1 MAIIHGQHLVRR
13 GLHIARH
20 QDRLNAI
27 GTRID
32 SDERVP
38 TAFRLRVD
46 QTVAVQVLVRSDLS
60 GDDGVLIVEQIHR
73 PDVEARFRRLLR
85 CIAVVI
91 AEELAADRSHG
102 GHRVFRNGVAGFEL
116 EAAGR
121 KRSGRGLVGEDR
133 RHRQTRI
140 TGAAQDRVVA
150 IGTADEVIVRPPF
163 DVVGEGIVVILNP
176 EADDRIIPKAAEQ
189 RIVARVA
196 DEQVV
201 AVAAVQ
207 EVVAIIQPR
216 GRAVRIQVVEQSQ
229 QGTVELTADERVVA

>member
-32 SDERVP
+32 SGERVP

-85 CIAVVI
+85 CVAVVI
-91 AEELAADRSHG
+91 AEELTADRSHG
-102 GHRVFRNGVAGFEL
+102 RRRNDRDRVAGFEL
-116 EAAGR
+116 ETSVRG
-121 KRSGRGLVGEDR
+121 RSGRGLVGQDR
-133 RHRQTRI
+133 RHRQARI
-140 TGAAQDRVVA
+140 TGAAQDHIVA
-150 IGTADEVIVRPPF
+150 IRTADEVIVRPPF
-163 DVVGEGIVVILNP
+163 DVVGGGICVIQNP
-176 EADDRIIPKAAEQ
+176 EADDGVVPKAAEQ
-189 RIVARVA
+189 RIAARVA

-207 EVVAIIQPR
+207 EVVAIQA
-216 GRAVRIQVVEQSQ
+216 RAIRIQVVEQRQ
-229 QGTVELTADERVVA
+229 QGAVEQTADERVVA